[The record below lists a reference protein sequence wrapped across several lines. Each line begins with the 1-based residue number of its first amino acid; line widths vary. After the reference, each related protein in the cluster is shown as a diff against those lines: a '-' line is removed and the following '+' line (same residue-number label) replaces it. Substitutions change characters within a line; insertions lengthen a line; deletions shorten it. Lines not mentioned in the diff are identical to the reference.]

1 MMSGNS
7 VQLQGKIVITGVL
20 QALTGLRI
28 GGAGAGMEIGGL
40 ENVVI
45 RDPVTGRPYVP
56 GSSLKGKMRSLLTR
70 ALGKPL
76 KILVKPHGSNP
87 PIRIHWCE
95 TEAEYRSGGRPCP
108 LCRAFG
114 VAGQQAWEPVRLI
127 VRDARLL
134 EELEILD
141 ENGQPARKRWS
152 EVNTDLPYTEVKWE
166 AAIDVLTAAA
176 NPRQMERVPAGARFE
191 VEMLFSVYDADDRE
205 AFRTVLLGMRLLED
219 DYLGGSGSR
228 GYGRVA
234 FRDLQVLWKP
244 VAHYLDPQG
253 HPAVPLTGGRT
264 VEEVIARFDELAAR
278 IPAFEGKQ
286 G

>member
-1 MMSGNS
+1 MSGNTIT
-7 VQLQGKIVITGVL
+7 LQGKIVITGVL
-20 QALTGLRI
+20 QAMTGLRI
-28 GGAGAGMEIGGL
+28 GGAGAGMEIGGVD
-40 ENVVI
+40 NIVI

-76 KILVKPHGSNP
+76 KTLVERPLQ
-87 PIRIHWCE
+87 IRIHWCE
-95 TEAEYRSGGRPCP
+95 SEGEYFQEGKPCP

-114 VAGQQAWEPVRLI
+114 VAGQRAFEPVRLI
-127 VRDARLL
+127 VRDGYLL

-141 ENGQPARKRWS
+141 ENGQPVRKRWA

-176 NPRQMERVPAGARFE
+176 NPRPMERVPPGARFQ
-191 VEMLFSVYDADDRE
+191 VELLFSVYDENDRE
-205 AFRTVLLGMRLLED
+205 AFRTVLQGMRLLED
-219 DYLGGSGSR
+219 DYLGSSGSR

-234 FRDLQVLWKP
+234 FRELQVVWKP
-244 VAHYLDPQG
+244 IAHYQDPQK
-253 HPAVPLTGGRT
+253 HPPVSLIEGKTP
-264 VEEVIARFDELAAR
+264 EELLANFEELASK
-278 IPAFEGKQ
+278 IPAFGGKS

>member
-1 MMSGNS
+1 MSGNS

-40 ENVVI
+40 DNVVI

-76 KILVKPHGSNP
+76 KTLVEPRKNTPA
-87 PIRIHWCE
+87 IRIHWCE
-95 TEAEYRSGGRPCP
+95 DEAEYRSGGRPCP

-114 VAGQQAWEPVRLI
+114 VAGQRALEPVRLI

-141 ENGQPARKRWS
+141 ENGQPARKRWT

-176 NPRQMERVPAGARFE
+176 NPRPMERVPAGARFE
-191 VEMLFSVYDADDRE
+191 VELLFSVYDADDRE

-234 FRDLQVLWKP
+234 FRDLRVLWRP
-244 VAHYLDPQG
+244 VAHYLDPQQ
-253 HPAVPLTGGRT
+253 HPTVPLAEGQT
-264 VEEVIARFDELAAR
+264 VEEVLARFEELAAQ
-278 IPAFEGKQ
+278 IPAFGGKQ

>member
-1 MMSGNS
+1 
-7 VQLQGKIVITGVL
+7 
-20 QALTGLRI
+20 
-28 GGAGAGMEIGGL
+28 
-40 ENVVI
+40 
-45 RDPVTGRPYVP
+45 
-56 GSSLKGKMRSLLTR
+56 
-70 ALGKPL
+70 
-76 KILVKPHGSNP
+76 
-87 PIRIHWCE
+87 
-95 TEAEYRSGGRPCP
+95 
-108 LCRAFG
+108 
-114 VAGQQAWEPVRLI
+114 
-127 VRDARLL
+127 
-134 EELEILD
+134 
-141 ENGQPARKRWS
+141 
-152 EVNTDLPYTEVKWE
+152 VNTDLPYTEVKWE

>member
-1 MMSGNS
+1 MSGNI
-7 VQLQGKIVITGVL
+7 VQLQGKIVIAGTL

-28 GGAGAGMEIGGL
+28 GGVGAGMEIGGV

-76 KILVKPHGSNP
+76 KVLSKNP
-87 PIRIHWCE
+87 LIRIHWCE

-114 VAGQQAWEPVRLI
+114 VAGQRALEPVRLI

-152 EVNTDLPYTEVKWE
+152 EVNTDLPYTEVKSE

-191 VEMLFSVYDADDRE
+191 VELLFSVYDADDRE

-234 FRDLQVLWKP
+234 FRDLRVMWKP
-244 VAHYLDPQG
+244 VAHYLDPQK
-253 HPAVPLTGGRT
+253 HPAVPLAEGRT
-264 VEEVIARFDELAAR
+264 VEEMIARFDELAAR

>member
-1 MMSGNS
+1 MMNEELI
-7 VQLQGKIVITGVL
+7 QLQGKIVLTGVL
-20 QALTGLRI
+20 QAMTGLRI

-40 ENVVI
+40 DNVVV

-76 KILVKPHGSNP
+76 KTLVQPRGTTP
-87 PIRIHWCE
+87 AIRIHWCGS
-95 TEAEYRSGGRPCP
+95 EAEYRQGGRPCP

-114 VAGQQAWEPVRLI
+114 VAGQQAFEPVRLI

-134 EELEILD
+134 EELEVLD
-141 ENGQPARKRWS
+141 ENGQPVRRSWT

-191 VEMLFSVYDADDRE
+191 VEMLLSVYDADDRE
-205 AFRTVLLGMRLLED
+205 AFRTVLLGMRLLEE
-219 DYLGGSGSR
+219 DYLGSSGSR

-234 FRDLQVLWKP
+234 FRDLRVTWKP
-244 VAHYLDPQG
+244 IAHYLDPRA
-253 HPAVPLTGGRT
+253 HPPVLL
-264 VEEVIARFDELAAR
+264 VENETPATLLERFDELAAR
-278 IPAFEGKQ
+278 IPAFG
-286 G
+286 GAGG

>member
-1 MMSGNS
+1 MNGNS
-7 VQLQGKIVITGVL
+7 LTLQGKIVIAGVL
-20 QALTGLRI
+20 QAMTGLRI

-40 ENVVI
+40 DNVVI
-45 RDPVTGRPYVP
+45 RDPVTGRPYIP

-76 KILVKPHGSNP
+76 KTLVEPRGSIP
-87 PIRIHWCE
+87 AIRIHWCE
-95 TEAEYRSGGRPCP
+95 SEAEYRREGRPCP

-114 VAGQQAWEPVRLI
+114 VAGQRALEPVRLI
-127 VRDARLL
+127 VRDGRLL
-134 EELEILD
+134 EELELLD
-141 ENGQPARKRWS
+141 ENGQPTRKRWA

-176 NPRQMERVPAGARFE
+176 NPRAMERVPAGALFE
-191 VEMLFSVYDADDRE
+191 VELLFSVYDADDRE

-234 FRDLQVLWKP
+234 FRDLRVLWKP
-244 VAHYLDPQG
+244 VAHYLDPQQ
-253 HPAVPLTGGRT
+253 HPAVPLMEGRT
-264 VEEVIARFDELAAR
+264 VEELLARFDDLAAR
-278 IPAFEGKQ
+278 IPAFGGK
-286 G
+286 

>member
-1 MMSGNS
+1 
-7 VQLQGKIVITGVL
+7 
-20 QALTGLRI
+20 
-28 GGAGAGMEIGGL
+28 
-40 ENVVI
+40 VI

-76 KILVKPHGSNP
+76 KTLVEPRGNIP
-87 PIRIHWCE
+87 AIRIHWCE

-114 VAGQQAWEPVRLI
+114 VAGQRALEPVRLI

>member
-1 MMSGNS
+1 MSAG
-7 VQLQGKIVITGVL
+7 VVRLQGKIVITGVL

-28 GGAGAGMEIGGL
+28 GGAGAGMEIGGV
-40 ENVVI
+40 ENVVV
-45 RDPVTGRPYVP
+45 RDPVTGRPYLP

-76 KILVKPHGSNP
+76 RFLVQPRRNTP

-95 TEAEYRSGGRPCP
+95 SEAEYYGGGASCP

-114 VAGQQAWEPVRLI
+114 VAGQRAFEPVRLI
-127 VRDARLL
+127 VRDGRLL
-134 EELEILD
+134 EELEMLD
-141 ENGQPARKRWS
+141 DQGQPVRKRWA
-152 EVNTDLPYTEVKWE
+152 EVTTDLPYTEVKWE

-176 NPRQMERVPAGARFE
+176 NPRPMERVPPGARFE
-191 VEMLFSVYDADDRE
+191 VEMLLSVYDAHDRE
-205 AFRTVLLGMRLLED
+205 VFRTVLLGMRLLED

-228 GYGRVA
+228 GYGQVA

-244 VAHYLDPQG
+244 IAHYLDPQA
-253 HPAVPLTGGRT
+253 HPPVLLGQGQT
-264 VEEVIARFDELAAR
+264 VEALLDAFDDLAGR
-278 IPAFEGKQ
+278 IPVFGGQQ